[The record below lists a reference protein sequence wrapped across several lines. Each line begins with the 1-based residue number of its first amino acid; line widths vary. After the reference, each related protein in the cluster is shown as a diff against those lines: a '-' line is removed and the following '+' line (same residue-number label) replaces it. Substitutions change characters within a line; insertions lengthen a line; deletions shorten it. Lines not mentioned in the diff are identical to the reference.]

1 MNQYHSSRVD
11 KFAPVYRAEY
21 SLIDSNGEIVREAS
35 YLKRPRNRK
44 GFVLM
49 YTAKMI
55 EFLSKVRQGSVVRVF
70 LYLAQKQGYG
80 NDGVFG
86 FRTSRKHL
94 REFLGLDAKSVY
106 SSLEYLKENFLVNE
120 MMIDGSREYMVNPEY
135 ITIGSDRKAR
145 EREWSARWSFYWKHV
160 NDKNKLKGRV

>member
-1 MNQYHSSRVD
+1 MERYQSSIVD
-11 KFAPVYRAEY
+11 KNAPVYRAEY
-21 SLIDSNGEIVREAS
+21 TLIDTNGEVVKEVS
-35 YLKRPRNRK
+35 YIKRQKNRK

-55 EFLSKVRQGSVVRVF
+55 EFLSKVKQGSVVRVF

-80 NDGVFG
+80 IDGVFG
-86 FRTSRKHL
+86 FRTTRKHL

-106 SSLEYLKENFLVNE
+106 SALEYLKEKFLVNE
-120 MMIDGSREYMVNPEY
+120 MVIDGAREYMVNPEY

-160 NDKNKLKGRV
+160 ADKSKSKGRV